1 MRWFE
6 LENLLFESARI
17 QHAEDLIFWEGSA
30 GAIKAIESLKAIEQ
44 GQHNDVTVKWDGSPA
59 IIFGRN
65 ESGAFILTDKS
76 GFNAKGYDGRST
88 SGGDLEKMIL
98 NRKITKGQE
107 VPDAYAKFA
116 AKMKS
121 IFPYFE
127 SAVPDDHVGF
137 FKGDLL
143 YYSTPPITD
152 NTFVFTPNVVT
163 YTVATASPIGKQIGS
178 SRAGV
183 VVHNEIDVDGREKP
197 LGVEVEKFFQGKDL
211 LVMPPITMQKSAD
224 IDDNLVRTIKQQINQ
239 NKNNIDSLL
248 NKVSLTQQ
256 KLSDFPNLLY
266 TYTNSKVD
274 SGMQDLGNDFFDWLS
289 SSKVSQ
295 VKQKRLAEYIQKNK
309 NGFDA
314 LWAIVDSIQKIKDS
328 IIQQFDSHTMDVQAR
343 IGSNSGGEGY
353 VMNRPWGSF
362 KLVNRAGFSAAN
374 RAMDR

>member
-6 LENLLFESARI
+6 LKNLLYESARI

-98 NRKITKGQE
+98 NRKITKGQD
-107 VPDAYAKFA
+107 VPDSYAKFA

-127 SAVPDDHVGF
+127 SSVPADHVGF

-152 NTFVFTPNVVT
+152 NQFVFTPNVVT
-163 YTVATASPIGKQIGS
+163 YTVAAASAIGKQIS
-178 SRAGV
+178 SSKAGV
-183 VVHNEIDVDGREKP
+183 VVHNEIDVDGKEKS
-197 LGVEVEKFFQGKDL
+197 LGVEVKTFFQSKDL

-224 IDDNLVRTIKQQINQ
+224 TDDDLVRAIKQQINQ
-239 NKNNIDSLL
+239 NKNSIDSLL

-266 TYTNSKVD
+266 AYTNSKVD
-274 SGMQDLGNDFFDWLS
+274 SGMQNLGNDFFNWLS

-295 VKQKRLAEYIQKNK
+295 VKQKRLAEYIQQNK

-328 IIQQFDSHTMDVQAR
+328 IIQQFDSHKMDVQAS
-343 IGSNSGGEGY
+343 IGSDSGGEGY